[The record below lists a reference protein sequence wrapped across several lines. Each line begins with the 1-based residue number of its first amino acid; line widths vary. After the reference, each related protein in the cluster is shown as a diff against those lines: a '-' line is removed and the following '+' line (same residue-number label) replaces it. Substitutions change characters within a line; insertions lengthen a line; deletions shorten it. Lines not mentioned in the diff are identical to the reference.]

1 MLITLD
7 STFALVQNTNMKI
20 KKVKIEI
27 KDIKAIFEDVKE
39 TVRKIE
45 KGEKLKPVKKPETY
59 FTSFEAFRK
68 ALTPKRLELL
78 HIIKTKKPQSIN
90 ELARMAKRDIK
101 NIADDV
107 KYLEQVGLVE
117 IKEAEKKTAP
127 FISYDKIDLEIAV

>member
-1 MLITLD
+1 
-7 STFALVQNTNMKI
+7 MKV

-39 TVRKIE
+39 TVKKIE
-45 KGEKLKPVKKPETY
+45 RGEKLKPVKEPEIY

-68 ALTPKRLELL
+68 ALTRKRLELL
-78 HIIKTKKPQSIN
+78 HIIKTQKPESIN

-101 NIADDV
+101 NISDDV

-117 IKEAEKKTAP
+117 MKEDQRKTAP
-127 FISYDKIDLEIAV
+127 VISYDKIDLEIAV

>member
-117 IKEAEKKTAP
+117 IKEAEKNRAFYK
-127 FISYDKIDLEIAV
+127 L

>member
-1 MLITLD
+1 
-7 STFALVQNTNMKI
+7 MKI

-27 KDIKAIFEDVKE
+27 KDIKDIFEDVKE
-39 TVRKIE
+39 TIRKIE
-45 KGEKLKPVKKPETY
+45 KGEKLKPVKEPEIY

-78 HIIKTKKPQSIN
+78 HIIKTRKPHSIH

-117 IKEAEKKTAP
+117 IKETEKKNTP
-127 FISYDKIDLEIAV
+127 VISYDKIDLEIAV